1 MNYNINLL
9 FLLWLYYLNHSIIN
23 SFISNVVDKN
33 PSLKNKLIK
42 LLWYYI
48 KCKTIIEKKY
58 ESLSKTINNTVNP
71 LLLLIFEKAD
81 EQNILIVKGGE
92 IIDKTAYMYIKKY
105 NANSY
110 YNMVLYEWKLPDD
123 SKYNNYVLRF
133 NDVNTVS
140 DKFKTS
146 KVNLLAVELSMK
158 CKEHDELYAIDF
170 KKNNYYIVDN
180 ILFDKDFLLYWCKNV
195 LNVELSENYKV
206 SFIDNNMELHNLK
219 QNQSIK
225 ILRDDFEIIN

>member
-1 MNYNINLL
+1 
-9 FLLWLYYLNHSIIN
+9 
-23 SFISNVVDKN
+23 
-33 PSLKNKLIK
+33 
-42 LLWYYI
+42 
-48 KCKTIIEKKY
+48 
-58 ESLSKTINNTVNP
+58 
-71 LLLLIFEKAD
+71 
-81 EQNILIVKGGE
+81 
-92 IIDKTAYMYIKKY
+92 
-105 NANSY
+105 
-110 YNMVLYEWKLPDD
+110 
-123 SKYNNYVLRF
+123 
-133 NDVNTVS
+133 
-140 DKFKTS
+140 
-146 KVNLLAVELSMK
+146 MK